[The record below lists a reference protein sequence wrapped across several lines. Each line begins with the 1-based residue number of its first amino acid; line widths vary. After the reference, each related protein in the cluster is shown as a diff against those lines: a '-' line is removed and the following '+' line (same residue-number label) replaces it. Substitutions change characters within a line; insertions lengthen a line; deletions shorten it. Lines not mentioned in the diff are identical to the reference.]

1 MNDIDF
7 EKLINEAI
15 DILESV
21 GMPKAQQNER
31 SALCLLA
38 LLNLTPDKTWKQ
50 AKAR

>member
-21 GMPKAQQNER
+21 GMPKAQQKND
-31 SALCLLA
+31 LPCVFLHY
-38 LLNLTPDKTWKQ
+38 
-50 AKAR
+50 